1 MTFLDT
7 RTGMCETYTRPLGT
21 LEKFRKADDKLQRE
35 GVKRGKGKDGK
46 KGEQRKGKE
55 GEGGGEQLEE

>member
-1 MTFLDT
+1 
-7 RTGMCETYTRPLGT
+7 MCETYTRPLGT